1 MDKNEWKKL
10 IKSYASK
17 IGSVAIDLD
26 YLSESDFVI
35 GYGYDETEKKW
46 KVYQNGERG
55 MHMGGDYWFGSE
67 EEALE
72 CLYDIVLDYHR
83 YAEEDKEFRRK
94 KAMKKAMEEN
104 QK

>member
-26 YLSESDFVI
+26 YLSEADFVI

-46 KVYQNGERG
+46 K
-55 MHMGGDYWFGSE
+55 
-67 EEALE
+67 
-72 CLYDIVLDYHR
+72 DYHKV
-83 YAEEDKEFRRK
+83 AEEDKEFRRK